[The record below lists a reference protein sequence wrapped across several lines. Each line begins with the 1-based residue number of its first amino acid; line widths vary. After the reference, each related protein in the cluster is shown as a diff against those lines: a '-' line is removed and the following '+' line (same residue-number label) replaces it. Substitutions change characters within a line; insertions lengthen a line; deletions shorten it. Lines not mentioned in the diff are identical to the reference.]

1 MSDQGTE
8 IFRGVDVIRDIGTA
22 FLCLVGRKQV
32 WVPLTEIRYGTDLT
46 KPGDHVRSSSRR
58 GSLRHW
64 TCTDAARRGR
74 FSRNPRLSP

>member
-22 FLCLVGRKQV
+22 FLCLVGRKRV

-46 KPGDHVRSSSRR
+46 KPGDHGTLIISKW
-58 GSLRHW
+58 LAE
-64 TCTDAARRGR
+64 TLD
-74 FSRNPRLSP
+74 LY